1 MDHRPSVV
9 LTFNFLL
16 IKLRVTNAVLKFVQ
30 RWEPLFTP
38 PGLACSSL
46 GSEGRLHQCSRRQE
60 PYCGPGRR

>member
-1 MDHRPSVV
+1 MGHRPSVV

-16 IKLRVTNAVLKFVQ
+16 LKFTNAVLKVVQ

-38 PGLACSSL
+38 PGLACSL
-46 GSEGRLHQCSRRQE
+46 LVLNGSWYQCSRRQE